1 LTQQFID
8 ICRENCC
15 SIVMSKDTVVFLL
28 PYVTYVVAGVPG
40 LVPMKNF
47 ISMFSIKISGDC
59 NQALRH
65 SFV

>member
-1 LTQQFID
+1 
-8 ICRENCC
+8 
-15 SIVMSKDTVVFLL
+15 MSKDTVVFLL